1 MRHCGHRNFGGY
13 VTVYREH
20 FTSARTIIGV
30 IHLPAMPGYP
40 DSPGVTACID
50 KALAD
55 LEALEA
61 GGADGVL
68 VENEYDRPHM
78 LLAARE
84 TIACMTRITS
94 EVVAAA
100 RRCVVGIEILINDPE
115 ASMAVARAS
124 GARFIRTDYFTDPM
138 TRAEYGGPMK
148 IDAAGLLD
156 YRRHIGAD
164 DVMIMADI
172 QVKYAAL
179 MIERGL
185 DESARIAF
193 EAGADAVIVSGN
205 ATGDP
210 ARLPDLEAARQGA
223 QGRPVL
229 IGSGLDAG
237 NAHSLLGACDGAVV
251 GTSLKDGEYITP
263 EKVRAIMAAAWSFE
277 Q

>member
-1 MRHCGHRNFGGY
+1 MSS
-13 VTVYREH
+13 YRDL
-20 FTSARTIIGV
+20 FPAARAIIGV
-30 IHLPAMPGYP
+30 IHLPALPGYP
-40 DSPGVTACID
+40 DSPGITACID

-94 EVVAAA
+94 EVAAAA

-115 ASMAVARAS
+115 ASLAVARAS

-138 TRAEYGGPMK
+138 ERAEYGGAMK
-148 IDAAGLLD
+148 IDAPALMA
-156 YRRHIGAD
+156 YRDHIGAG
-164 DVMIMADI
+164 DVMVFADI
-172 QVKYAAL
+172 QVKYARL
-179 MIERGL
+179 MVPRGL

-193 EAGADAVIVSGN
+193 DAGADAVIVSGD

-210 ARLPDLEAARQGA
+210 TRVPDLVLAKQGA
-223 QGRPVL
+223 GDRPVL
-229 IGSGLDAG
+229 IGSGLDAA
-237 NAHSLLGACDGAVV
+237 NAPELLAPCDGAVI
-251 GTSLKDGEYITP
+251 GTALKEGAYITTP
-263 EKVRAIMAAAWSFE
+263 RVRAVMTAAAGFE
-277 Q
+277 R

>member
-1 MRHCGHRNFGGY
+1 
-13 VTVYREH
+13 VSSYRDL
-20 FTSARTIIGV
+20 FPAARAIIGV
-30 IHLPAMPGYP
+30 IHLPALPGYP
-40 DSPGVTACID
+40 DSPGIAACID

-94 EVVAAA
+94 EVAAAA

-115 ASMAVARAS
+115 ASLAVARAS

-138 TRAEYGGPMK
+138 ERAEYGGAMK
-148 IDAAGLLD
+148 IDAPAVMA
-156 YRRHIGAD
+156 YRDHIGAG
-164 DVMIMADI
+164 DVMIFADI
-172 QVKYAAL
+172 QVKYARL
-179 MIERGL
+179 MVPLSL

-193 EAGADAVIVSGN
+193 DAGADAVIVSGD

-210 ARLPDLEAARQGA
+210 ARVPDLVLAKQGA
-223 QGRPVL
+223 GDRPVL
-229 IGSGLDAG
+229 IGSGLDAA
-237 NAHSLLGACDGAVV
+237 NAPDLLAPCDGAVI
-251 GTSLKDGEYITP
+251 GTALKEGAYIAP
-263 EKVRAIMAAAWSFE
+263 ERVRAVMSAAAGFE
-277 Q
+277 R